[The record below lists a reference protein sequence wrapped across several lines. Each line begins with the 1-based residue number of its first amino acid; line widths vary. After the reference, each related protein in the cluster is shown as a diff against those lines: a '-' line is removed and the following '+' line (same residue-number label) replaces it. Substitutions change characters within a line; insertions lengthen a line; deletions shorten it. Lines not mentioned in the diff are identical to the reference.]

1 MLRLIKKKQNGG
13 WRAGVVPGERETA
26 LAIVRSRKGQRPLL
40 RHCAAHPLIEIRPE
54 HVLMP
59 LNHAREL
66 VNAAVSGVI
75 RTEDYQLLQVEA
87 PEVQPAEMR
96 SAVRW
101 KVRDVVNFPINDAVI
116 DVFEIPDQSRYVQT
130 RMVFVVAARNDAV
143 QRVVSLIKP
152 RVRGFDVVDI
162 PELCLRNLSALFPQD
177 ERGVALLAMGENF
190 AHLVLTRQGV
200 LYLSRRIEL
209 GRRHDVDHA
218 SAGTAD
224 TPATSRAAGSSALP
238 GSAPMPTASAIPFDI
253 HALALELQRSLDY
266 YESHY
271 DQPPIA
277 DLVVAAGDN
286 RADEFAVALARETGL
301 AAAAFDVQE
310 IFEVVDGIEPDCHWP
325 ALVAMGAALR
335 ADRTTL

>member
-1 MLRLIKKKQNGG
+1 VLRFLKKKQNSG

-26 LAIVRSRKGQRPLL
+26 LAIVQSRKGQRPLL

-66 VNAAVSGVI
+66 ANTKVSGVI
-75 RTEDYQLLQVEA
+75 RAEEYQLLQVEA

-96 SAVRW
+96 AAVRW

-162 PELCLRNLSALFPQD
+162 PELCLRNLSALLPQD

-190 AHLVLTRQGV
+190 AQLVLTRQGT
-200 LYLSRRIEL
+200 LYLARRIDL
-209 GRRHDVDHA
+209 GRRQEND
-218 SAGTAD
+218 
-224 TPATSRAAGSSALP
+224 ATHNLS
-238 GSAPMPTASAIPFDI
+238 FDI

-286 RADEFAVALARETGL
+286 RADENALALSKETGL
-301 AAAAFDVQE
+301 AGAAFDVQD
-310 IFEVVDGIEPDCHWP
+310 IFEVMDSIEPDCHWP
-325 ALVAMGAALR
+325 SLIAMGAALR
-335 ADRTTL
+335 VDRADL

>member
-1 MLRLIKKKQNGG
+1 LISFLKKKHSAG
-13 WRAGVVPGERETA
+13 WRAGVMPGERETA
-26 LAIVRSRKGQRPLL
+26 LAIVRTRKGQRPLL

-66 VNAAVSGVI
+66 VNAGVSGVI
-75 RTEDYQLLQVEA
+75 SSADYQLLQVEA
-87 PEVQPAEMR
+87 PEVQPSEMR
-96 SAVRW
+96 QAVRW

-152 RVRGFDVVDI
+152 RVKRFDVIDI
-162 PELCLRNLSALFPQD
+162 PELCLRNLSAQLPQD
-177 ERGVALLAMGENF
+177 ERGVALLAMGDNF
-190 AHLVLTRQGV
+190 AQLVLTRQGV
-200 LYLSRRIEL
+200 LYLARRIDL
-209 GRRHDVDHA
+209 GRRHEGD
-218 SAGTAD
+218 
-224 TPATSRAAGSSALP
+224 P
-238 GSAPMPTASAIPFDI
+238 GSTVGNVSFDI

-277 DLVVAAGDN
+277 DLVVATGDD
-286 RADEFAVALARETGL
+286 RADEIAAALATETGL
-301 AAAAFDVQE
+301 AATAFDVEE
-310 IFEVVDGIEPDCHWP
+310 IFEVVDTIEPDCHWP
-325 ALVAMGAALR
+325 SLVAMGAALR
-335 ADRTTL
+335 ADRAAS

>member
-1 MLRLIKKKQNGG
+1 MHERRNVLSLLKKKQNSG
-13 WRAGVVPGERETA
+13 WRAGVVPGDRETA
-26 LAIVRSRKGQRPLL
+26 LAIVKTRKGQRPLL

-59 LNHAREL
+59 LNHMRDLAS
-66 VNAAVSGVI
+66 AAVSGVI
-75 RTEDYQLLQVEA
+75 RAEDYQLLQVEA
-87 PEVQPAEMR
+87 PEVQPSEMR

-162 PELCLRNLSALFPQD
+162 PELCLRNLSALLPQD
-177 ERGVALLAMGENF
+177 ERGVALLAMGDTF
-190 AHLVLTRQGV
+190 AQLVLTRQGV
-200 LYLSRRIEL
+200 LYLARRIEL
-209 GRRHDVDHA
+209 GRRGDAD
-218 SAGTAD
+218 AGET
-224 TPATSRAAGSSALP
+224 TTGLVY
-238 GSAPMPTASAIPFDI
+238 DI

-286 RADEFAVALARETGL
+286 RADELAVALNKETGL
-301 AAAAFDVQE
+301 SAEAFDPQN
-310 IFEVVDGIEPDCHWP
+310 IFEVADAIEPDCHWP
-325 ALVAMGAALR
+325 SLIAMGAALR
-335 ADRTTL
+335 ADRVGS

>member
-1 MLRLIKKKQNGG
+1 
-13 WRAGVVPGERETA
+13 
-26 LAIVRSRKGQRPLL
+26 
-40 RHCAAHPLIEIRPE
+40 
-54 HVLMP
+54 MP

-66 VNAAVSGVI
+66 VNATVSGVI
-75 RTEDYQLLQVEA
+75 RSEDYQLLQVEA

-96 SAVRW
+96 AAVRW

-130 RMVFVVAARNDAV
+130 RMVFVVAARSDAV
-143 QRVVSLIKP
+143 QRIVSLINP
-152 RVRGFDVVDI
+152 RVRGFDVIDI
-162 PELCLRNLSALFPQD
+162 PELCLRNLSALLPQD

-200 LYLSRRIEL
+200 LYLARRIEL
-209 GRRHDVDHA
+209 GRRHESDH
-218 SAGTAD
+218 G
-224 TPATSRAAGSSALP
+224 ATSAN
-238 GSAPMPTASAIPFDI
+238 IPFDI

-271 DQPPIA
+271 DQAPIA

-286 RADEFAVALARETGL
+286 RADELAVALTKETGL
-301 AAAAFDVQE
+301 TAAALDIQE
-310 IFEVVDGIEPDCHWP
+310 IFEVMDGIEPDCHWP

-335 ADRTTL
+335 VDRAAL

>member
-1 MLRLIKKKQNGG
+1 MRNGAPIAGEARERRNLLSFLKKKHTSG
-13 WRAGVVPGERETA
+13 WRAGVVPGDRETA
-26 LAIVRSRKGQRPLL
+26 LAIVKTRKGQRPLL

-59 LNHAREL
+59 LNHTREL
-66 VNAAVSGVI
+66 VNAHVSGVI
-75 RTEDYQLLQVEA
+75 RPDDYQLLQVEA
-87 PEVQPAEMR
+87 PEVQPQELR

-162 PELCLRNLSALFPQD
+162 PELCMRNLSSHLPQD
-177 ERGVALLAMGENF
+177 ERGVALLAMGDTF
-190 AHLVLTRQGV
+190 AQLVLTRQGV

-209 GRRHDVDHA
+209 GRRNDVE
-218 SAGTAD
+218 AG
-224 TPATSRAAGSSALP
+224 
-238 GSAPMPTASAIPFDI
+238 PTHFHMAFDL
-253 HALALELQRSLDY
+253 HALSLELQRSLDY
-266 YESHY
+266 YESHF

-286 RADEFAVALARETGL
+286 RADELAVVLSKETGL
-301 AAAAFDVQE
+301 AAEAFDIQN
-310 IFEVVDGIEPDCHWP
+310 IFDVMDGIEPDCHWP
-325 ALVAMGAALR
+325 SLIAMGAALR
-335 ADRTTL
+335 ADKAGS

>member
-1 MLRLIKKKQNGG
+1 VLRFLKKKQNGG
-13 WRAGVVPGERETA
+13 WRAGVVPGDRETA
-26 LAIVRSRKGQRPLL
+26 LAIVKSRKGQRPLL

-66 VNAAVSGVI
+66 VNATVSGVI
-75 RTEDYQLLQVEA
+75 RAEDYQLLQVEA
-87 PEVQPAEMR
+87 PEVQAAEMR

-143 QRVVSLIKP
+143 QRIVSLIKP
-152 RVRGFDVVDI
+152 RVRGFDVIDI
-162 PELCLRNLSALFPQD
+162 PELCLRNLSAQLPQD

-200 LYLSRRIEL
+200 MYLARRIDL
-209 GRRHDVDHA
+209 GRRHDSDP
-218 SAGTAD
+218 GT
-224 TPATSRAAGSSALP
+224 TATGLS
-238 GSAPMPTASAIPFDI
+238 FDAQ
-253 HALALELQRSLDY
+253 ALALELQRSLDY

-271 DQPPIA
+271 DQPPIG
-277 DLVVAAGDN
+277 DLVVAAGDD
-286 RADEFAVALARETGL
+286 RADEIAVALSKVTGL
-301 AAAAFDVQE
+301 TATAFDVQE
-310 IFEVVDGIEPDCHWP
+310 IFEVIDGIEPDLHWP
-325 ALVAMGAALR
+325 SLVAMGAALR
-335 ADRTTL
+335 ADRAAP